1 MSLKGRGAASL
12 YSALLVDAVGSGLFL
27 PVSLL
32 YFTRV
37 SGIGLAT
44 VGLLISVATALT
56 LPLPL
61 VAGHLV
67 DRFGSRN
74 VVLGAQLVQA
84 AGFFLYLAVSG
95 PAMLM
100 IAALIVA
107 SGQRMF
113 WSSVFTLVADL
124 ADRNA
129 DGDAGRGHDR
139 WFAVVG
145 MVQAAGYGVGGLLTG
160 LLLTVGTVH
169 VYRTLAV
176 ANAISFLC
184 SALLLVLFAR
194 GIAPPHRAASDAAPG
209 AKGGY
214 RALLADKP
222 YLGLILTNTVFALCS
237 VFFGTALP
245 VYLVDGLPAPKWMVG
260 VLLAVNT
267 GLLAI
272 GQAFVAR
279 LVRPLTR
286 VRALVIAG
294 GLWTVWCVASALAIR
309 LPAGVLVPYLV
320 AVTLCYTLAELIHA
334 PISNALA
341 AAAAPPES
349 RGRYLAAFQ
358 YCFTVA
364 TIVAPGLFGVLFT
377 HGRALPWLA
386 VGVLILV
393 GTIAMATLER
403 RLPDTAVRGEPQP
416 AEAAA

>member
-1 MSLKGRGAASL
+1 MSLKGRGAGSL
-12 YSALLVDAVGSGLFL
+12 YAALLVDAVGSGLFL

-32 YFTRV
+32 YFTKV

-44 VGLLISVATALT
+44 VGLLISVATVLT

-84 AGFFLYLAVSG
+84 VGFFGYLVVSG
-95 PAMLM
+95 PATLM
-100 IAALIVA
+100 IAALVVA
-107 SGQRMF
+107 AGQRTF

-124 ADRNA
+124 ADR
-129 DGDAGRGHDR
+129 DGSGGEGRGHDR

-160 LLLTVGTVH
+160 WLLTIGTVH
-169 VYRTLAV
+169 IYRTLAV
-176 ANAISFLC
+176 ANAASFLC
-184 SALLLVLFAR
+184 SALLLALFAR
-194 GIAPPHRAASDAAPG
+194 GIGPAKHGEDAGTAPG
-209 AKGGY
+209 GGY
-214 RALLADKP
+214 RALLRDRP

-245 VYLVDGLPAPKWMVG
+245 VYLVDGLPAPKWLIG

-267 GLLAI
+267 VLLAVS
-272 GQAFVAR
+272 QALVAR
-279 LVRPLTR
+279 TMRPLTR

-294 GLWTVWCVASALAIR
+294 GLWTVWCVGSALAVR
-309 LPAGVLVPYLV
+309 LPAGVLVPYLIV
-320 AVTLCYTLAELIHA
+320 VTLFYTMAELIHA

-349 RGRYLAAFQ
+349 RGRDQAAFQ
-358 YCFTVA
+358 YCVTGA
-364 TIVAPGLFGVLFT
+364 TIIAPGLFGVLFT
-377 HGRALPWLA
+377 HGRTLPWLA
-386 VGVLILV
+386 VGVLIVL
-393 GTIAMATLER
+393 GTIGMATLER
-403 RLPDTAVRGEPQP
+403 RLPDSAVRGAPRP
-416 AEAAA
+416 AEVVG